1 MFDTITSRP
10 DPVLYFIVVLPL
22 SLAALVVGYLYA
34 SRRGGK
40 PEDEKAGWAFG
51 LGQAAIFGLIALILG
66 FSFSFAAARYEAR
79 RALVVDES
87 GAIMTTYLRAAFL
100 PVAGTLAFR
109 RVLIEYT
116 KTRLETYAEVGEG
129 DVRGEARSIA
139 RAKELQGQLWA
150 MATSGARREPR
161 SPFYADL
168 TRSVIETIGV
178 AEKQEAALNNHV
190 PRAIIGIILLS
201 TIIGALLLGLT
212 FGRAKAPNALLS
224 VIFCLL
230 FGATVFTIIDL
241 DHPQGGF
248 ISVDIAPL
256 RSTLDDMTTES
267 ATRLIRAPV
276 STLETARPS
285 PRRR

>member
-1 MFDTITSRP
+1 VFDTVTSRL
-10 DPVLYFIVVLPL
+10 DPILYFIVVLPL

-34 SRRGGK
+34 SRRRK

-87 GAIMTTYLRAAFL
+87 GAIMTAYLRAAFL
-100 PVAGTLAFR
+100 PAAGTARFR
-109 RVLIEYT
+109 KLLIDYAR
-116 KTRLETYAEVGEG
+116 TRLDTYAEVGEG
-129 DVRGEARSIA
+129 DVRGEEESID
-139 RAKELQGQLWA
+139 RGKELQGELWA
-150 MATSGARREPR
+150 MATTAARHDPR

-190 PRAIIGIILLS
+190 PRAIIGIILLC

-212 FGRAKAPNALLS
+212 FGRVKAPNAFLS

-230 FGATVFTIIDL
+230 FGATVFTIVDL

-248 ISVDIAPL
+248 ISVDIAPIQ
-256 RSTLDDMTTES
+256 STLDDMTTEA
-267 ATRLIRAPV
+267 ATRLIRSHV
-276 STLETARPS
+276 STLEKAQAS
-285 PRRR
+285 PRKR